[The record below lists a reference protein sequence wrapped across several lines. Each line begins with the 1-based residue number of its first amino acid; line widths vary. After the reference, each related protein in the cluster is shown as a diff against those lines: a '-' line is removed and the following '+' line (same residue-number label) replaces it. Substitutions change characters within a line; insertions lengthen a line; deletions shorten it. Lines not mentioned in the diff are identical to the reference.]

1 MLDGVCRQGLLGLE
15 QRKIG
20 LLLLVVRTWVA
31 WAMEEYVKEKELTSC
46 QLGVYMAV
54 FCGACESAVASVSQD
69 DVQLYCE
76 IAMFVI

>member
-1 MLDGVCRQGLLGLE
+1 MQ
-15 QRKIG
+15 
-20 LLLLVVRTWVA
+20 
-31 WAMEEYVKEKELTSC
+31 EYVKEKELTSC